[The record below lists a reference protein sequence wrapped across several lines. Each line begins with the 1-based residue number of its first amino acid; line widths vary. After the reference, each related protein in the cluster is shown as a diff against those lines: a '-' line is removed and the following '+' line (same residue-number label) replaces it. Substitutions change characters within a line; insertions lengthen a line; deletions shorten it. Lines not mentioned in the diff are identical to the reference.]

1 METRQQNKTHD
12 VIFQHPVALY
22 RSDLAAFVPSMC
34 HAVHYSFFVLQIA
47 AHNIPHTQG
56 SNTTEVTE
64 TPTINDYDGQ
74 PTHNP
79 ARAFKA
85 ATTNKPNKTVTS

>member
-1 METRQQNKTHD
+1 MEIRQQNKTHD

-34 HAVHYSFFVLQIA
+34 HIVHYSFFVLQIA
-47 AHNIPHTQG
+47 ANNIPHTQ
-56 SNTTEVTE
+56 SNNTNDVTE
-64 TPTINDYDGQ
+64 IPTTNDYDGQ
-74 PTHNP
+74 LTHHP
-79 ARAFKA
+79 ARTFKA